1 MTDEEDDFKITMSLY
16 PVMIFAKQQD
26 FYRSPQNVVWLRG
39 PGESTWVTKEVY
51 SFNYLNT
58 YIAQG
63 MVRVI
68 D

>member
-1 MTDEEDDFKITMSLY
+1 
-16 PVMIFAKQQD
+16 MIFAKQQD
-26 FYRSPQNVVWLRG
+26 FYRSPQDVVWLRG
-39 PGESTWVTKEVY
+39 PGESSWVMNEVMKEVY